1 LALALNED
9 EMEKYLAAGEIARK
23 VKKESRKWVR
33 EGVSLLDL
41 CEKIESRIVELGG
54 SPAFPCNICV
64 DEIAAHFTPPPGF
77 TGSIPQEGLVKID
90 FGVHV
95 DGYIVDTAFTI
106 PLSPRDR
113 EMVEVAEECLLKVS
127 GILKAG
133 IKISQIGE
141 IVEKFA
147 NSKGFKVIRNLT
159 GHQVDRFNLHTGFSI
174 PNVRIFSTEKFRKDM
189 VVAIEP
195 FITIADGSGEVGESE
210 EAYIYR
216 FKYLSMNYTGEFGSL
231 VKKIHNSFK
240 TLPFCERWIMSQF
253 REVGRDFLKKVLENY
268 RKNLMLYPVL
278 IEKNRKKVAQAED
291 TFLVLEDSAINLTS
305 GEV

>member
-1 LALALNED
+1 MNED
-9 EMEKYLAAGEIARK
+9 EIKKYLAAGEIAKK

-41 CEKIESRIVELGG
+41 CEKIEGRIVELGG
-54 SPAFPCNICV
+54 ELAFPCNICV
-64 DEIAAHFTPPPGF
+64 DEIAAHFTPPHSF
-77 TGSIPQEGLVKID
+77 TGRIPEEGLVKID
-90 FGVHV
+90 FGVHI

-113 EMVEVAEECLLKVS
+113 EMVEIAEECLLKIS

-141 IVEKFA
+141 IVEKIA
-147 NSKGFKVIRNLT
+147 NYKGFKVIRNLT
-159 GHQVDRFNLHTGFSI
+159 GHQIDRFNLHTGFSI
-174 PNVRIFSTEKFRKDM
+174 PNIRILSTEKFRKDM

-195 FITIADGSGEVGESE
+195 FITAADGSGEVGEIE
-210 EAYIYR
+210 ETYIYR
-216 FKYLSMNYTGEFGSL
+216 FKYLSMNYTGDFGSF
-231 VKKIHNSFK
+231 VKKIHGSFK
-240 TLPFCERWIMSQF
+240 TLPFCERWIISQF
-253 REVGRDFLKKVLENY
+253 REVDRGLLKKVLENY

-291 TFLVLEDSAINLTS
+291 TFLILEDSAINLTS
-305 GEV
+305 EEV